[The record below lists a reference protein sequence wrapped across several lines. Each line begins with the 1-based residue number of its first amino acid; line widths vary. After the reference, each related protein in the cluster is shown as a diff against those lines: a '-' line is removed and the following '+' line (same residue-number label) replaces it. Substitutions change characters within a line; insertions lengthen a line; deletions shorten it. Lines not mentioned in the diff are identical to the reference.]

1 MLEPRLYLH
10 AEPHVDESCAS
21 WLIRTSEI
29 HGLTLQEL
37 FSALKVRMRRDLDL
51 VLVPRVLRHF
61 TRGMDY
67 PRETLVRMTMFYQ
80 VFRTDQWAHVWLKT
94 LDPGVPGT
102 GYCPPCLATD
112 RQPYW
117 RAPWRYRFWLICP
130 EHRCWI
136 RHGCPKC
143 GAPVLIA
150 DYVALRPFVRG
161 QSLCTT
167 CAKCGADLRSATCEI
182 YRPQAMAFEEIT
194 QLQCA
199 MTAAL
204 LKGSFQ
210 LLGLDEDFPLA
221 LLPSV
226 LVAGGTHASRASV
239 EVSQAFGAEIR
250 AAAKAMAN
258 GGPPGFVV
266 QNNVLAGARTAAR
279 AWKGPAGRL
288 ANLALTSKFYPASSI
303 DGTPHSS
310 RPTTNRLAM
319 QCHKLMW
326 GF

>member
-37 FSALKVRMRRDLDL
+37 FSALKVRMRRDVDL
-51 VLVPRVLRHF
+51 VVVPRVLRHF

-67 PRETLVRMTMFYQ
+67 SIETLVQMTTFFQ
-80 VFRTDQWAHVWLKT
+80 LFRTDRWANVWLKT
-94 LDPGVPGT
+94 LDAGVPGT
-102 GYCPPCLATD
+102 GYCPSCLAAD
-112 RQPYW
+112 RRPYW

-130 EHRCWI
+130 EHCCWI
-136 RHGCPKC
+136 RHDCPNC

-167 CAKCGADLRSATCEI
+167 CARCGADLRSATCE
-182 YRPQAMAFEEIT
+182 YYHPQALAFEELQ
-194 QLQCA
+194 QLQRA

-204 LKGSFQ
+204 LKGSFR
-210 LLGLDEDFPLA
+210 LFGLDEDLPLA

-226 LVAGGTHASRASV
+226 LVAGGTRASRESV
-239 EVSQAFGAEIR
+239 EVSQAFGAEIS
-250 AAAKAMAN
+250 AAAEAIAN
-258 GGPPGFVV
+258 GGPPGIFLR
-266 QNNVLAGARTAAR
+266 NNVLAGAQTAAR

-288 ANLALTSKFYPASSI
+288 ANLALTSKFYPESSI
-303 DGTPHSS
+303 DGAHHAS
-310 RPTTNRLAM
+310 RPSTNRLAM